1 MNRNE
6 TLNAKSS
13 GLKVYQFPLSLHSK
27 CKFCFIAIIVPCQ
40 AVPGAGKQNLLSP
53 LWCIVKARVT
63 PEGLITQISRSR
75 FKQSKI
81 SAHTTYRYI
90 YDSGFCVNSLMIYLG
105 INSFSQGI
113 SEIYGNKKF

>member
-53 LWCIVKARVT
+53 LWCIVKA
-63 PEGLITQISRSR
+63 GLHLKALLRKYLVPVSSNQKSQLIPHTDISTIRA
-75 FKQSKI
+75 F
-81 SAHTTYRYI
+81 
-90 YDSGFCVNSLMIYLG
+90 V
-105 INSFSQGI
+105 
-113 SEIYGNKKF
+113 